1 MSPLTARHFMT
12 KALQIAHDAA
22 ESQGEAIR
30 CAADAICDSLERGHR
45 LWAFGSGH
53 SHMMVEEIWG
63 RAGGLANVSPILEP
77 SLMLHEG
84 LLKSS
89 LLERHSGLAATILD
103 IHGVVAGDA
112 LLIASNSGRNAVPVE
127 MAIRAREI
135 GVTVIALTSLT
146 HSTAVTSRVASG
158 KRLFEV
164 ADHIIDN
171 RGVCGDAVV
180 ETEPYAVGATSTM
193 VGAML
198 VQGLVVEIVGRMTD
212 RGKPLETLQSLNV

>member
-1 MSPLTARHFMT
+1 MTPLTARHFMT

-127 MAIRAREI
+127 MAIHAREI

-146 HSTAVTSRVASG
+146 HSTAVSSRVASG

-171 RGVCGDAVV
+171 RGVRGDAVV

-198 VQGLVVEIVGRMTD
+198 VQGLVVEIVGRMTE